1 MFQDRLSASGW
12 DAGRDTS
19 RSPYVVTPRIKKDES
34 QRGAAETDGRTDTY
48 VQETSGG
55 PTPGCRSNAIRNWRE
70 GASAS
75 VSERERERQQCV
87 AKSIWTTLVNTVLCR
102 FGEEVHF
109 SRFKLHRA
117 DRVNFQ
123 NKKRPY
129 LQ

>member
-75 VSERERERQQCV
+75 VSERERDNSVWPKVFGQHLSTRFCV
-87 AKSIWTTLVNTVLCR
+87 GLVRKFTFHGLSCT
-102 FGEEVHF
+102 EQIE
-109 SRFKLHRA
+109 
-117 DRVNFQ
+117 
-123 NKKRPY
+123 
-129 LQ
+129 